1 MFHLLS
7 GKIFLYD
14 PFNEWDNE
22 KGDWF
27 MTNNDLLIRLRYAL
41 DIKNTDMVEMFKLGG
56 FDVTKEE
63 LLKILTKP
71 KQTEDGEIDL
81 TPTDEFTP
89 CTYEMLE
96 AFLNGFV
103 TFKRGKQ
110 EVKPGQEKPV
120 VQVSSKKDTPNNLL
134 LKKVKV
140 ALSLTTEDMIEI
152 FYEAGLNVSK
162 GELGAILRKADHR
175 NYKECG
181 DNFTR
186 NFLKG
191 LTFKYRG

>member
-1 MFHLLS
+1 
-7 GKIFLYD
+7 
-14 PFNEWDNE
+14 
-22 KGDWF
+22 

-41 DIKNTDMVEMFKLGG
+41 DIKDTDMVEIFQLGG
-56 FDVTKEE
+56 MNVTKEE
-63 LLKILTKP
+63 VRKILTKP
-71 KQTEDGEIDL
+71 KETEDGELDL

-89 CTYEMLE
+89 CDYEMLNV
-96 AFLNGFV
+96 FLNGFV

-110 EVKPGQEKPV
+110 EPKPGQAKAP
-120 VQVSSKKDTPNNLL
+120 VQVSIKKDSPNNLL

-140 ALSLTTEDMIEI
+140 ALSLTTEEMIEI
-152 FYEAGLNVSK
+152 FYEAGLIVSK

-191 LTFKYRG
+191 LTLKYRS